1 MPITTHALQAAVSF
15 ALQTMPIT
23 IYALQAA
30 VSFALQS
37 MPVTIHAFQ
46 AALSFAFKAMP
57 IANHAP
63 QCLFSVA
70 LLAHYQ
76 CFIKEGPQL
85 KGVLSGYMAAVQGYA
100 ELHMNLPKESD
111 RHSIPVP
118 LSRVPVH
125 GASQLAAGSLKS
137 RTAAAAAA
145 AAAGGAQHS
154 RQNESD
160 CTAA

>member
-76 CFIKEGPQL
+76 CDRL
-85 KGVLSGYMAAVQGYA
+85 YQGGTPA
-100 ELHMNLPKESD
+100 ERGAEWLHGG
-111 RHSIPVP
+111 RA
-118 LSRVPVH
+118 RVC
-125 GASQLAAGSLKS
+125 
-137 RTAAAAAA
+137 RTPHEPTQ
-145 AAAGGAQHS
+145 GK
-154 RQNESD
+154 
-160 CTAA
+160 